1 MRGGS
6 LRRYTPPGQ
15 TGRRLPGVL
24 LSTGQDI
31 LQDGLNES
39 VKALGGYDQVVRRT
53 TDAFKKGAKR
63 TLKGK
68 AGEAFTTSK
77 RKVRDLFG

>member
-1 MRGGS
+1 MRGGI

-15 TGRRLPGVL
+15 TGRGLPSVL
-24 LSTGQDI
+24 LSTGQEI

-39 VKALGGYDQVVRRT
+39 VKTLGGYDQVVQRT
-53 TDAFKKGAKR
+53 TDAFKKAAKQ
-63 TLKGK
+63 TLKRK
-68 AGEAFTTSK
+68 AGEALTTSK

>member
-6 LRRYTPPGQ
+6 LRRYTPPVQ
-15 TGRRLPGVL
+15 TGRGLPGVL
-24 LSTGQDI
+24 LSTGQEI

-39 VKALGGYDQVVRRT
+39 GYDQVVRRT
-53 TDAFKKGAKR
+53 TDAFKKVAKW
-63 TLKGK
+63 TLKRK
-68 AGEAFTTSK
+68 ASEASTTSK